1 MNKQIDEQWSA
12 ALRSGEYKQGGFM
25 LLCNNH
31 FCCLGVLCDLHAKET
46 GNHWVG
52 VEDSDERKYFDEPG
66 FLPQEV
72 KNWAEMNSHDG
83 SLGGTTLAYLNDNS
97 GFSFKSIADI
107 IDKNWEDL

>member
-1 MNKQIDEQWSA
+1 
-12 ALRSGEYKQGGFM
+12 M

-52 VEDSDERKYFDEPG
+52 VEDSNERKYFDEPG

>member
-1 MNKQIDEQWSA
+1 
-12 ALRSGEYKQGGFM
+12 
-25 LLCNNH
+25 
-31 FCCLGVLCDLHAKET
+31 
-46 GNHWVG
+46 
-52 VEDSDERKYFDEPG
+52 
-66 FLPQEV
+66 V